1 MRGTAPK
8 FADMQVLKKNRMMQM
23 LMGISLLLLL
33 IFLLFWLKK
42 EYQEQ
47 RTLLV
52 KDSNILFK
60 EIVSE
65 VRDSLLF
72 FELKQK
78 ALLLDARAD
87 SLQQKQRFSFF
98 QHAGVNS
105 SITIEA
111 DTLVQFESPNIRRH
125 PFDSLKQDS
134 VFIVEA
140 NPFSKNSQA
149 PKTETKDKIDNLN
162 FRLES
167 KDEKRSKQIVVK
179 ALSFAMKELSTGDSL
194 TIRIGPDSLPKERL
208 YTLFSDTLARAHQNI
223 PFTIHRIKPNE
234 NIPPLP
240 GILTNTFQ
248 GDYSQKNQYFA
259 QLEDFQWYLIQ
270 KIAPQILFSVF
281 LFSITAFSFFLV
293 YRSWQNQSRLT
304 EIKNDFISNIT
315 HELKTPITTVGVALE
330 ALSDFEVLDNPQ
342 KTQEYLGISQNEL
355 KRLNLLV
362 DKVLQLSK
370 FEKQTP
376 QLKIERIDLQQTI
389 EQIAGSMKLQFE
401 KYGAEFEVS
410 TIGNNFQL
418 EGDRSHLS
426 SVLYN
431 LIDNALKYSK
441 DHPQIQIKLKD
452 IGDRLLLEVK
462 DNGLGIPKAYQEKI
476 FDKFFRI
483 PSGDRH
489 NVKGHGLGLSYVAG
503 IVEQHHGS
511 IRVESVE
518 GEGSCFYIELP
529 KFQNIV

>member
-1 MRGTAPK
+1 M
-8 FADMQVLKKNRMMQM
+8 KKKRMMQM

-33 IFLLFWLKK
+33 IFLIFWLKK

-60 EIVSE
+60 EVVSE

-72 FELKQK
+72 FDLKQK
-78 ALLLDARAD
+78 AMLFDARAD

-98 QHAGVNS
+98 QHSGVNS

-111 DTLVQFESPNIRRH
+111 DTLIQFERPNNRPD
-125 PFDSLKQDS
+125 PFDGYKKDS
-134 VFIVEA
+134 VFIVQT
-140 NPFSKNSQA
+140 NPFRKDSQA
-149 PKTETKDKIDNLN
+149 ANISLKNRIDRMDVRVASEDDNQSKKIL
-162 FRLES
+162 
-167 KDEKRSKQIVVK
+167 VK
-179 ALSFAMKELSTGDSL
+179 ALSFAMKEFSTGDSV
-194 TIRIGPDSLPKERL
+194 TIQIGPDSLPTERL
-208 YTLFSDTLARAHQNI
+208 YTLFSDTLARAHQNL
-223 PFTIHRIKPNE
+223 PFTIHRIKANDK
-234 NIPPLP
+234 IPPLP

-259 QLEDFQWYLIQ
+259 QLEGFQWYLAQ
-270 KIAPQILFSVF
+270 KIAPQILFSLF

-362 DKVLQLSK
+362 DKVLQMSK
-370 FEKQTP
+370 FEKQVP

-389 EQIAGSMKLQFE
+389 EQIASSMKLQFE
-401 KYGAEFEVS
+401 KHAAKFEVS
-410 TIGNNFQL
+410 TTGNNFQL

-441 DHPQIQIKLKD
+441 DHPHIQIHLKD

-518 GEGSCFYIELP
+518 GGGSCFYIALP
-529 KFQNIV
+529 KFQSIV